1 MRKVVHHI
9 VYSTKGGCGKTAFS
23 LCLSCTEL
31 SEFIRKVSGKEGAS
45 YTTDTQ
51 TTTSLLNYNYYLDL
65 DFLGTSVMECL
76 PIFESEVAKVQDL
89 IFNRLTVDNIKK
101 IVDNKLD
108 LKVFAVPADKEQK
121 EKNNFQVKRKHT
133 PLLRYDEFRYEMDS
147 IISNIGL
154 FVDTESLNNNNYSI
168 NYIYDLPPNS
178 DGYTEAF
185 FEEIFKKLT
194 VNSSDKIILYILFN
208 NRAMLNCNI
217 EWLTYFMSEDKNRR
231 CNVIF
236 VYTENLKTI
245 EKYDLN
251 TVKSMMD
258 DKIKNR
264 DFKLSF
270 YTFKH
275 DDKIS
280 SLYNEQE
287 SYDSE
292 KFEALKLN
300 IADEVIVED

>member
-1 MRKVVHHI
+1 
-9 VYSTKGGCGKTAFS
+9 
-23 LCLSCTEL
+23 
-31 SEFIRKVSGKEGAS
+31 
-45 YTTDTQ
+45 
-51 TTTSLLNYNYYLDL
+51 
-65 DFLGTSVMECL
+65 
-76 PIFESEVAKVQDL
+76 
-89 IFNRLTVDNIKK
+89 
-101 IVDNKLD
+101 
-108 LKVFAVPADKEQK
+108 
-121 EKNNFQVKRKHT
+121 
-133 PLLRYDEFRYEMDS
+133 
-147 IISNIGL
+147 
-154 FVDTESLNNNNYSI
+154 
-168 NYIYDLPPNS
+168 
-178 DGYTEAF
+178 
-185 FEEIFKKLT
+185 
-194 VNSSDKIILYILFN
+194 
-208 NRAMLNCNI
+208 
-217 EWLTYFMSEDKNRR
+217 MSEDKNRR